1 MPQPFDAVAVG
12 RGLGKTFVQ
21 ISTVQFVDQPTGAVQ
36 VSQRGLGG
44 IGVWVP
50 VRAAA
55 GLGGGRGILFQIL
68 CAGVGAVAQ
77 PARSSRGKIL
87 AGKDMS
93 QDLRLPSPPGAV
105 AHPARFPIDLKIS
118 PGTTPTFR
126 AGNRLPAPELDQ
138 VPADLSLSGPRF
150 SKTVHCR
157 TFISFCAA

>member
-93 QDLRLPSPPGAV
+93 QCLRFPSAPRAV
-105 AHPARFPIDLKIS
+105 ADIASL
-118 PGTTPTFR
+118 PGQQFLSVQKASRCSTLR
-126 AGNRLPAPELDQ
+126 AGGGLRSPKPFRVPTDAPLP
-138 VPADLSLSGPRF
+138 GF
-150 SKTVHCR
+150 IHCR
-157 TFISFCAA
+157 MFISFCAA